1 MTNRIEHIYIDLGVK
16 THPLTRRIIRAL
28 PGTRVTLVRNR
39 KTFLRESEKIP
50 LSLGKRMLWLSQ
62 FKGPLLKPC
71 PGTGEDYLCCRYY
84 TINAQTNCP
93 LDCSYCIL
101 QNFLNFPLL
110 TVYVNVSDV
119 FREIDSLIRSEP
131 GRLFRMGT
139 GELTDS
145 LALDPL
151 TKMSEGLIHHA
162 LKRRMILEIKTK
174 TDFIDHLPSIPKHNV
189 LISWSLNPQEIVRGE
204 EHKAAPLKSRLKAAK
219 AAIKKGYRLAFHFDP
234 LLLFKGWETK
244 YAKLI
249 TQLTR
254 EIPEK
259 EVMWIS
265 MGSFRYPPPLRRILD
280 KRFPK
285 SKILSGEFIKGL
297 DGKMRYFRLDR
308 TPLYRTVHEMI
319 RKKWTDVFV
328 YFCME
333 NSTVWNDVMGASPR
347 NNEHLDQMFQESIER
362 RFGGFKC

>member
-1 MTNRIEHIYIDLGVK
+1 
-16 THPLTRRIIRAL
+16 
-28 PGTRVTLVRNR
+28 
-39 KTFLRESEKIP
+39 
-50 LSLGKRMLWLSQ
+50 
-62 FKGPLLKPC
+62 
-71 PGTGEDYLCCRYY
+71 
-84 TINAQTNCP
+84 
-93 LDCSYCIL
+93 
-101 QNFLNFPLL
+101 
-110 TVYVNVSDV
+110 
-119 FREIDSLIRSEP
+119 
-131 GRLFRMGT
+131 
-139 GELTDS
+139 
-145 LALDPL
+145 
-151 TKMSEGLIHHA
+151 
-162 LKRRMILEIKTK
+162 MILEIKTK

-234 LLLFKGWETK
+234 LLIFKGWETK

-249 TQLTR
+249 TQMTR

-297 DGKMRYFRLDR
+297 DGKMRYFRPDR
-308 TPLYRTVHEMI
+308 TLLYRTVHEMI

-333 NSTVWNDVMGASPR
+333 NSTIWNDVMGTSPR